1 MERKKKE
8 AVRGKHIKEKPD
20 SKLTPKAAVRRAG
33 RYKAIEA
40 ARKQVRETQQSA
52 ASQQDQEPYSATD
65 KVESYTSGA
74 VHEIIRYPRHEN
86 NPFHRETDYRE
97 APEPKARPSHAYTRH
112 EAPAPKVPTPQERMR
127 RETVK
132 ECQQAKA
139 EQSPNA
145 FHRETDYIEASAPR
159 TPTSQERMRWEAVRE
174 YRQAKAEQGKNAF
187 HHETDYSEA
196 PVLRTPTP
204 QERMRRET
212 VKEYQQTRSE
222 QSKNA
227 FHHETDY
234 TEAPAPKPP
243 TPQERM
249 RREAVKEYRQ
259 AKAEQSKNAFHRE
272 TDYSEAPAPK
282 ASTPQER
289 MRREAVKEYRR
300 TKAEQSKNAF
310 HLETDYAEIP
320 TPKAS
325 TPQERM
331 RREAVKEYRQARAEQ
346 GKNAFHHETDYA
358 EAPAPRAEKPQ
369 KQMLQTFLDGE
380 KETAPILQA
389 SEAPAVSPIKNEAES
404 VKPRIQPKKREIR
417 ESVKSPITVAGQRQ
431 TALPRN
437 TSSIKA
443 AKKQLIKEQG
453 RKAAREKAVKE
464 LTSGTVS
471 TGSKV
476 IKALSV
482 AVSRALTPSRETLIY
497 AAGILILILIPF
509 VVVMGVASMLTS
521 TGKGR
526 DNFVPVSEDVEG
538 YRPLI
543 RKYAAEF
550 GIPEYEDLIAA
561 VMMQESGGQTS
572 DPMQCSESG
581 YNTEY
586 PREPGGITDPEY
598 SIKVGVQTLAEV
610 LDMAGVDSPVDLD
623 GISLA
628 LQGYNYGSGYISWAL
643 SNYGGYSELNAIEYS
658 DMMAEQYGWSGYGDK
673 AYVSHVL
680 RYYPIGRSFMSEGDA
695 AIVAVAQTQI
705 GNEGGLKYCEWYG
718 YPYRVEWCAIF
729 VSWCA
734 DQCGYLDAGILPKEL
749 NVIPYVEWF
758 RERDQWQYMD
768 YEPSPG
774 DLIFYDWESDGLA
787 DHVGIVERVE
797 DGIVYSIEGNAGDA
811 CIENSHYLATAPI
824 YGYGT
829 PAY

>member
-1 MERKKKE
+1 MERKKEE

-20 SKLTPKAAVRRAG
+20 SKLTPKAAMRRAG

-40 ARKQVRETQQSA
+40 ARKQVQEAQQ
-52 ASQQDQEPYSATD
+52 QEQEPYSATD
-65 KVESYTSGA
+65 KVESYTAGA
-74 VHEIIRYPRHEN
+74 VHELIRYPRYEN

-97 APEPKARPSHAYTRH
+97 APEPKARPSYTYTQR
-112 EAPAPKVPTPQERMR
+112 ETPTP
-127 RETVK
+127 K
-132 ECQQAKA
+132 
-139 EQSPNA
+139 
-145 FHRETDYIEASAPR
+145 
-159 TPTSQERMRWEAVRE
+159 
-174 YRQAKAEQGKNAF
+174 
-187 HHETDYSEA
+187 
-196 PVLRTPTP
+196 TPTP
-204 QERMRRET
+204 QERMRREM
-212 VKEYQQTRSE
+212 VREYRQTKADQIKDVSPGSMR
-222 QSKNA
+222 NA
-227 FHHETDY
+227 DTPRA
-234 TEAPAPKPP
+234 EAPAPQRYTHSEALAPKPP

-272 TDYSEAPAPK
+272 TDYTEAPAPK
-282 ASTPQER
+282 APTPQER
-289 MRREAVKEYRR
+289 MRRETVKEYRQ
-300 TKAEQSKNAF
+300 TIAEQSKNAF
-310 HLETDYAEIP
+310 HHETDCAEAP
-320 TPKAS
+320 AS
-325 TPQERM
+325 KQPTPQERM
-331 RREAVKEYRQARAEQ
+331 RRETVKDYRQARAEQ
-346 GKNAFHHETDYA
+346 SKNAFHHETDYTT
-358 EAPAPRAEKPQ
+358 APAPRVEKPQ
-369 KQMLQTFLDGE
+369 KQMLQSLLERE
-380 KETAPILQA
+380 KETAPLLQKG
-389 SEAPAVSPIKNEAES
+389 EAPAVNTVKNEAES
-404 VKPRIQPKKREIR
+404 VKSRIRPQKREVR
-417 ESVKSPITVAGQRQ
+417 ESVKSPITVTGQRQ

-437 TSSIKA
+437 TSSIKT

-464 LTSGTVS
+464 LTTGTVS

-476 IKALSV
+476 VKALSV
-482 AVSRALTPSRETLIY
+482 AVSRALTPSPETLIY
-497 AAGILILILIPF
+497 TAGILILILIPF
-509 VVVMGVASMLTS
+509 VVIMGVASMLTS

-543 RKYAAEF
+543 RQYAAEF
-550 GIPEYEDLIAA
+550 GIPEFEDLIAA

-610 LDMAGVDSPVDLD
+610 LDMAGVESPVDLD
-623 GISLA
+623 RISLA

-680 RYYPIGRSFMSEGDA
+680 RYYPIGRSFMSEGDT

-734 DQCGYLDAGILPKEL
+734 DQCGYLDAGVLPKEL

-797 DGIVYSIEGNAGDA
+797 DGVIYSIEGNAGDL
-811 CIENSHYLATAPI
+811 CIENSHSLGAAPV
-824 YGYGT
+824 YGFGL

>member
-20 SKLTPKAAVRRAG
+20 SKLTPKAAMRRAG

-40 ARKQVRETQQSA
+40 AREQVQEAQQ
-52 ASQQDQEPYSATD
+52 QEQEPYSATD
-65 KVESYTSGA
+65 KVESYTAGA

-86 NPFHRETDYRE
+86 YPFHRETDYRE
-97 APEPKARPSHAYTRH
+97 APEPKARPSHTYTQR
-112 EAPAPKVPTPQERMR
+112 EAPTPKTPTPQERMR
-127 RETVK
+127 RETVR
-132 ECQQAKA
+132 EYRQAKA

-145 FHRETDYIEASAPR
+145 FHRETDYIEAPAPR
-159 TPTSQERMRWEAVRE
+159 TPTSQERMRREAVRE

-212 VKEYQQTRSE
+212 VKEYRQAKAE

-259 AKAEQSKNAFHRE
+259 AKVEQSKNAFHRE
-272 TDYSEAPAPK
+272 TDNTETPAPK
-282 ASTPQER
+282 APTPQER
-289 MRREAVKEYRR
+289 MRRE
-300 TKAEQSKNAF
+300 T
-310 HLETDYAEIP
+310 I
-320 TPKAS
+320 
-325 TPQERM
+325 
-331 RREAVKEYRQARAEQ
+331 KEYRQTKAKQ
-346 GKNAFHHETDYA
+346 SKNTFHRETDYA

-380 KETAPILQA
+380 KETAPILQT
-389 SEAPAVSPIKNEAES
+389 SEAPAPSPIRNEAES
-404 VKPRIQPKKREIR
+404 VKPRIQPKKREDR
-417 ESVKSPITVAGQRQ
+417 ESVKTPITVTGQRQ

-437 TSSIKA
+437 TSSIKT

-464 LTSGTVS
+464 LTTGTVS

-497 AAGILILILIPF
+497 AAGILILIMIPF
-509 VVVMGVASMLTS
+509 VVIMGIASILTS

-561 VMMQESGGQTS
+561 VTMQESGGQTS

-610 LDMAGVDSPVDLD
+610 LDMAGVESPVDLD
-623 GISLA
+623 RISLA

-811 CIENSHYLATAPI
+811 CIENSHYLGSAPI
-824 YGYGT
+824 YGYGC

>member
-1 MERKKKE
+1 M
-8 AVRGKHIKEKPD
+8 
-20 SKLTPKAAVRRAG
+20 RR
-33 RYKAIEA
+33 EM
-40 ARKQVRETQQSA
+40 VREYRQAKDVSPCA
-52 ASQQDQEPYSATD
+52 MRIAD
-65 KVESYTSGA
+65 TSRA
-74 VHEIIRYPRHEN
+74 
-86 NPFHRETDYRE
+86 
-97 APEPKARPSHAYTRH
+97 
-112 EAPAPKVPTPQERMR
+112 EAPAPKRYTHNEAPTPKAPTPQERMR
-127 RETVK
+127 REMVK
-132 ECQQAKA
+132 K
-139 EQSPNA
+139 
-145 FHRETDYIEASAPR
+145 
-159 TPTSQERMRWEAVRE
+159 
-174 YRQAKAEQGKNAF
+174 YRQAKADQVKDVSANAMRIAEISRAEAPSPKRYT
-187 HHETDYSEA
+187 HSEA
-196 PVLRTPTP
+196 PTP
-204 QERMRRET
+204 
-212 VKEYQQTRSE
+212 K
-222 QSKNA
+222 A
-227 FHHETDY
+227 
-234 TEAPAPKPP
+234 P

-249 RREAVKEYRQ
+249 RREAVKEYQQVR
-259 AKAEQSKNAFHRE
+259 AEQRKNAFHR
-272 TDYSEAPAPK
+272 
-282 ASTPQER
+282 
-289 MRREAVKEYRR
+289 
-300 TKAEQSKNAF
+300 
-310 HLETDYAEIP
+310 
-320 TPKAS
+320 
-325 TPQERM
+325 
-331 RREAVKEYRQARAEQ
+331 
-346 GKNAFHHETDYA
+346 ETDYA

-369 KQMLQTFLDGE
+369 KQMLQSFLEGE
-380 KETAPILQA
+380 SETAPLLQA
-389 SEAPAVSPIKNEAES
+389 SEAPALSPIKNEAES
-404 VKPRIQPKKREIR
+404 VKSRIRPQKREVR
-417 ESVKSPITVAGQRQ
+417 ESVKSPITVTGQRQ
-431 TALPRN
+431 TALPRD

-509 VVVMGVASMLTS
+509 VVIMGVASMLTS

-543 RKYAAEF
+543 RQYAAEF
-550 GIPEYEDLIAA
+550 GIPEFEDLFAA

-623 GISLA
+623 RISLA

-705 GNEGGLKYCEWYG
+705 GNKGGLKYCEWYG

-734 DQCGYLDAGILPKEL
+734 DQCGYLDAGVLPKEL

-758 RERDQWQYMD
+758 RERDQWQYRD

-774 DLIFYDWESDGLA
+774 DLIFYDWEGDGLA

-797 DGIVYSIEGNAGDA
+797 DGVVYSIEGNAGDR
-811 CIENSHYLATAPI
+811 CIENSHYLGTSLI
-824 YGYGT
+824 YGYGV
-829 PAY
+829 PQY

>member
-8 AVRGKHIKEKPD
+8 TVRGKHIKEKPD
-20 SKLTPKAAVRRAG
+20 SKLTPKAAICRAG
-33 RYKAIEA
+33 RYKAIET
-40 ARKQVRETQQSA
+40 ARKQVQEAQQ
-52 ASQQDQEPYSATD
+52 QEQEPYSATD
-65 KVESYTSGA
+65 KVESYTAGA

-86 NPFHRETDYRE
+86 NPFHRETDYRK
-97 APEPKARPSHAYTRH
+97 APEPKAHPTHPHTQH
-112 EAPAPKVPTPQERMR
+112 EAPSPKVPTSQERMRREAVREYRQTKAEQSKNAFHHETDYRDASAPKPPTPQERMR
-127 RETVK
+127 REAVK
-132 ECQQAKA
+132 EYQQVRA
-139 EQSPNA
+139 EQSKKA
-145 FHRETDYIEASAPR
+145 FHRETEHSEAPALRMP
-159 TPTSQERMRWEAVRE
+159 TPQERMRREAVRE

-187 HHETDYSEA
+187 HHETDYVEA

-212 VKEYQQTRSE
+212 VKEYRQAKAE

-249 RREAVKEYRQ
+249 RREMVKEYRQ
-259 AKAEQSKNAFHRE
+259 AKAEQSKNTFHR
-272 TDYSEAPAPK
+272 
-282 ASTPQER
+282 
-289 MRREAVKEYRR
+289 
-300 TKAEQSKNAF
+300 
-310 HLETDYAEIP
+310 
-320 TPKAS
+320 
-325 TPQERM
+325 
-331 RREAVKEYRQARAEQ
+331 
-346 GKNAFHHETDYA
+346 ETDYA

-369 KQMLQTFLDGE
+369 KQMLQTFLEGE
-380 KETAPILQA
+380 KDTASLPQKG
-389 SEAPAVSPIKNEAES
+389 EAPAVNTVKNEAES
-404 VKPRIQPKKREIR
+404 VKPRIRPKKREIR
-417 ESVKSPITVAGQRQ
+417 ESVKSPITVTGQRQ
-431 TALPRN
+431 TALPCN
-437 TSSIKA
+437 TSSIKT

-464 LTSGTVS
+464 LTTGTVS

-509 VVVMGVASMLTS
+509 VVIMGVASMLTS

-543 RKYAAEF
+543 RQYAAEF

-610 LDMAGVDSPVDLD
+610 LDMAGVESPVDLD
-623 GISLA
+623 RISLA

-718 YPYRVEWCAIF
+718 YSYRVEWCAIF

-734 DQCGYLDAGILPKEL
+734 DQCGYLDAGVLPKEL

-824 YGYGT
+824 YGYGC